1 MQPDR
6 KKPRKSFIP
15 GDIYYMENKEQ
26 TDDETAVCDDPAVIA
41 ARNSFGISYLYPW
54 QRLVIANILDASG
67 YSPAEKEEDTA
78 YRGRQIVLLP
88 TGAGKS
94 LCFLIP
100 ALLLNGPTLVI
111 YPLLALMADQQRRMD
126 DGGIMSVTFRGN
138 QTAEER
144 EENFRRIRNGAKV
157 ILANPEVLQNENL
170 VNRLSECGIAHAAV
184 DEAHCV
190 SEWGDSFRPAY
201 LTLGPILEK
210 LRVPVIT
217 AFTATASPE
226 VLNRVAEVLFSGEAH
241 IVRSESDRPNIHYEV
256 RTAYSKKQEAL
267 RIAAEEKRPMLIF
280 CGTRANAE
288 DMARELNACFGS
300 GTARF
305 YHAGLEK
312 AEKEETEKW
321 FFERTDAVLAVTC
334 AYGMGID
341 KKDIHTV
348 CHIATPKTAEE
359 YIQEAGRSGRDGTPA
374 RAILLTSY
382 GDRLASAQ
390 YARGS
395 REYAM
400 KRFAETDTCRRQVL
414 LDALGAEQAVCSGCD
429 LCDARNGVQQKKH
442 TSDSQTAY
450 EFIRHHRKMY
460 SAEELP
466 AILLELYNRE
476 QRRVLGVN
484 TWGHSDVAEVTGQL
498 EAEGRIRVCRF
509 PWKGKIDIV
518 KEAGSIFLQQVS
530 PAPLQQ
536 ASTERRQAFSLRSRL
551 MKIQCRRMLLP
562 HSRRM
567 QQEQEPASVS
577 ACASASEASSYNEQ
591 QTRRN
596 PS

>member
-1 MQPDR
+1 
-6 KKPRKSFIP
+6 
-15 GDIYYMENKEQ
+15 MEIKEQ
-26 TDDETAVCDDPAVIA
+26 TNDETAVCDDPAVIT
-41 ARNSFGISYLYPW
+41 ARKSFGISYLYPW

-67 YSPAEKEEDTA
+67 YFSAVKEEDIA
-78 YRGRQIVLLP
+78 CRGRQIVLLP

-111 YPLLALMADQQRRMD
+111 YPLLALMTDQQRRMD
-126 DGGIMSVTFRGN
+126 DGGVTSVTFRGN

-144 EENFRRIRNGAKV
+144 EENFRKIRNGAKV

-170 VNRLSECGIAHAAV
+170 INRLSQCGIAHVAV

-201 LTLGPILEK
+201 LTLGTVLEK

-226 VLNRVAEVLFSGEAH
+226 VLNRVAEVLFGGEAH

-288 DMARELNACFGS
+288 NMARELNACFGN

-312 AEKEETEKW
+312 AEKDETEKW
-321 FFERTDAVLAVTC
+321 FFERTDAVLAATC

-348 CHIATPKTAEE
+348 CHAATPKTAEE
-359 YIQEAGRSGRDGTPA
+359 YIQEAGRSGRDGAPA
-374 RAILLTSY
+374 KAILLTSY
-382 GDRLASAQ
+382 EDRLASAQ
-390 YARGS
+390 YRQGS

-400 KRFAETDTCRRQVL
+400 KRFAETETCRRQVL

-429 LCDARNGVQQKKH
+429 LCDRRNGVQIKKH
-442 TSDSQTAY
+442 ISDCETAY
-450 EFIRHHRKMY
+450 KFIRRHRKMY

-466 AILLELYNRE
+466 AFLLELYNRE
-476 QRRVLGVN
+476 QRRVIGVN
-484 TWGHSDVAEVTGQL
+484 TWAHTDIAEITGQL

-518 KEAGSIFLQQVS
+518 KKNRTISSQE
-530 PAPLQQ
+530 PLQ
-536 ASTERRQAFSLRSRL
+536 ERQQAFSLYFRL
-551 MKIQCRRMLLP
+551 RKIQSPLMLLP

-567 QQEQEPASVS
+567 QQEQEPVQVS